1 MGGHSGAA
9 LARAARLADGW
20 YGWMLGPEET
30 AAKLAELREAGGSH
44 LEITV
49 SVPRRLDR
57 RTVEAYGELG
67 VDRLVVV
74 PREDLDQAGLEA
86 FIRRNAPERIGAAP
100 ADG

>member
-1 MGGHSGAA
+1 MRIPKIGLFGPYGDAA
-9 LARAARLADGW
+9 ANRDGSARCA
-20 YGWMLGPEET
+20 E
-30 AAKLAELREAGGSH
+30 LAERPARGGSR
-44 LEITV
+44 LESTV